1 MAHKT
6 ARPDAG
12 TDERR
17 DVVEAVEIR
26 AKDDGAATISGYAA
40 VFHKE
45 TVIGGMWGF
54 REQIAP
60 GAFDAAIKDD
70 DVRALFNHDP
80 NQLLGRTTNDTLKL
94 STDKKG
100 LRYDVALPDTAVAR
114 DVRTLIQRGDVT
126 GSSFGFT
133 VTEDDWDESEVKK
146 GKLPLRTIRSV
157 SLYDVSPVTYPAYPQ
172 TSVTARSKAQA
183 VTEQAKT
190 QAQAEAE
197 AQKARDVQA
206 REAVRA
212 AITQAKAWRA

>member
-1 MAHKT
+1 MAKEM
-6 ARPDAG
+6 RPEAG

-17 DVVEAVEIR
+17 GVVEAVEMR
-26 AKDDGAATISGYAA
+26 AKEDGAATISGYAA
-40 VFHKE
+40 MFNKE

-60 GAFDAAIKDD
+60 GAFDSALKED

-94 STDKKG
+94 SVDKKG
-100 LRYDVALPDTAVAR
+100 LRYHVELPDTAVAR

-133 VTEDDWDESEVKK
+133 VTDDSWDESDVKK

-157 SLYDVSPVTYPAYPQ
+157 SLFDVSPVTYPAYPQ

-183 VTEQAKT
+183 VAEQA
-190 QAQAEAE
+190 QGAAAAAEA
-197 AQKARDVQA
+197 AKTPDIKA
-206 REAVRA
+206 REAARA
-212 AITQAKAWRA
+212 QLTEAKAWQG